1 VTENLAAAG
10 LFFMGTVL
18 FAFSVAILG
27 VGAHWFGRAVREAH
41 TARAHAAQA
50 DETQDTVAQ
59 ATAALAHIDET
70 PQASSLDNP
79 VNRPYERP
87 TDADLMAALIA
98 RRNGRAYPNEDEF
111 TTEGN
116 EGIPETPPI
125 PETGMYRTE
134 HFDA

>member
-1 VTENLAAAG
+1 MSEMLAAAG

-50 DETQDTVAQ
+50 DETQETVATSRE
-59 ATAALAHIDET
+59 ALAALEEPHV
-70 PQASSLDNP
+70 SLDDNP
-79 VNRPYERP
+79 VNRAYARP
-87 TDADLMAALIA
+87 TDADIMASVIA
-98 RRNGRAYPNEDEF
+98 GRNGKRYPNEDEF

-125 PETGMYRTE
+125 PDGGMYRSE
-134 HFDA
+134 RFDG